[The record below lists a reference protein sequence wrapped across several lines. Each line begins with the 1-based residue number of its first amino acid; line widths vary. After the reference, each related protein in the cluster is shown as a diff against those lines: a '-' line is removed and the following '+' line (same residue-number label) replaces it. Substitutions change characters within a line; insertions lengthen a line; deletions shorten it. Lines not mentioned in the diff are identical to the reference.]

1 MSKLQVKLQKR
12 GGLIL
17 AWTIAAAWYI
27 ADVLYIWFNGNN
39 LLNSDVAAELI
50 LAKEL
55 NKEGTLLST
64 NWYYSTELR
73 VINTQLA
80 YKLGFALF
88 PDHWHAARTVAV
100 AILLLVLI
108 LVAIYFSKAISYPLA
123 GPILSVVMLAP
134 YSCWYG
140 WNVVFNSYYVPHI
153 ALTFLAL
160 TLFLRT
166 LQTKGR
172 RRAVCIVLSVAL
184 AFTASLGG
192 VRQPMICYSPLLLA
206 VVVYLL
212 SGKEKKIDSHVLHIL
227 GYAFFLFVA
236 ACAGYLVNDKV
247 LSRYYTFESKSTRV
261 WNDLSLNN
269 VLSCLSDLAALFGW
283 RSDVPIVSLSGIGNI
298 LSLLLIA
305 VLLFCTV
312 KCYRKIQLDESEK
325 LVLLFSISAFIV
337 LLAIYG
343 FAYNS
348 YNESY
353 WTLFLPYIFIGA
365 TLCLKHEDIDWKKY
379 IVTGFCLVTV
389 LINSLLTY
397 QDPYISWV
405 PNDLDIQNAVAWLV
419 ENGYTQG
426 IAGFWDS
433 DIITALSNGQ
443 IEMWTVGD
451 VDEPQINEWL
461 QVKSHNTYP
470 EKGKIFI
477 IRPMSDLTGQ
487 DPVINEYLV
496 GTVDHLAY
504 QDDNYFIYSF
514 DSAEEYLDTM
524 AEITANIEQ

>member
-1 MSKLQVKLQKR
+1 MFHRRPLVWSYFLSGR
-12 GGLIL
+12 GTPEWRECIRILHVLEVVCVFGIHSMIKGVVPFVVLFLI
-17 AWTIAAAWYI
+17 WTIFDVFRKKSNCEDQTQSRCEQWVMI
-27 ADVLYIWFNGNN
+27 AG
-39 LLNSDVAAELI
+39 
-50 LAKEL
+50 
-55 NKEGTLLST
+55 
-64 NWYYSTELR
+64 
-73 VINTQLA
+73 
-80 YKLGFALF
+80 
-88 PDHWHAARTVAV
+88 
-100 AILLLVLI
+100 LVLMS
-108 LVAIYFSKAISYPLA
+108 LPCYFAYDHGIISYDAVENIAEAA
-123 GPILSVVMLAP
+123 GVASPHCLNI
-134 YSCWYG
+134 SC
-140 WNVVFNSYYVPHI
+140 
-153 ALTFLAL
+153 TD
-160 TLFLRT
+160 
-166 LQTKGR
+166 
-172 RRAVCIVLSVAL
+172 AVSEDVSDK
-184 AFTASLGG
+184 
-192 VRQPMICYSPLLLA
+192 
-206 VVVYLL
+206 
-212 SGKEKKIDSHVLHIL
+212 GKEKSSVHRSLSGPCLYSESRRCPSADDLLQPTASCRGGIPAIWQRREEKIDSHVLHIL

-247 LSRYYTFESKSTRV
+247 LSRYYTFEFKSTKV

-298 LSLLLIA
+298 LSLLLIT

-325 LVLLFSISAFIV
+325 LVLLFSVSAFIV

-348 YNESY
+348 YNKSY
-353 WTLFLPYIFIGA
+353 WTLYLPYIFIGA

-451 VDEPQINEWL
+451 VDEPHIYEWL